1 MLEAAV
7 EWKRLAATPCR
18 IRLVKVHVTADAPAD
33 AIRALDARV
42 RGGGV
47 EAQAGAAE

>member
-1 MLEAAV
+1 M
-7 EWKRLAATPCR
+7 RYM
-18 IRLVKVHVTADAPAD
+18 HVNAGAPAD

-47 EAQAGAAE
+47 EAQAGALERAKEDGK